1 MEGVDGGGHTEHAA
15 AGGLEDAEQAT
26 IDFQIVLQ
34 MRLASIG
41 FDG

>member
-1 MEGVDGGGHTEHAA
+1 MEGVDGGGHTERAA
-15 AGGLEDAEQAT
+15 AGRLEGAEQAP

-34 MRLASIG
+34 MRLVSIG